1 MLQTNI
7 NNSIIKIII
16 DDLTNLETE
25 AIVFY
30 AQSDLKLGSG
40 FGNAIAI
47 RGGASIQD
55 ELNTFNPISVTEA
68 VITGAGDL
76 KAGYIVHA
84 VGPRFQE
91 PKSDKKLAKTMHS
104 VLKLADEKGI
114 KRIAFPPMGTGF
126 YGIPLDTSAQ
136 IMLNAISD
144 YLSNKNNF
152 SEVLICTMDNRE
164 YSAFEKNWLVKEKV

>member
-76 KAGYIVHA
+76 KAGYIVH
-84 VGPRFQE
+84 
-91 PKSDKKLAKTMHS
+91 
-104 VLKLADEKGI
+104 
-114 KRIAFPPMGTGF
+114 
-126 YGIPLDTSAQ
+126 
-136 IMLNAISD
+136 
-144 YLSNKNNF
+144 
-152 SEVLICTMDNRE
+152 
-164 YSAFEKNWLVKEKV
+164 